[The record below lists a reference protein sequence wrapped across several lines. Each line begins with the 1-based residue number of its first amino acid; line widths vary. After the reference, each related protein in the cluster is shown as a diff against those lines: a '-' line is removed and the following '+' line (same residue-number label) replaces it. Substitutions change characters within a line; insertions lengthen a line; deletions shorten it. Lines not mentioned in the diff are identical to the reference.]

1 MMVPVIIE
9 AGPNEGPRS
18 DMVLNRQRRVPVAVG
33 PLARFLERVRLELRF
48 PAHGVAVQLVS
59 DAAMARLNWTFR
71 RKRGPTDVLSF
82 PAQGQGAAARA
93 RRAHRRLQAA
103 GVQYVG
109 DIAISP
115 ETARRNARRDSRPL
129 PEELR
134 MLVLHGMI
142 HLAGYD
148 HHTDQGQME
157 KLETALRCRLGLLP
171 R

>member
-1 MMVPVIIE
+1 
-9 AGPNEGPRS
+9 
-18 DMVLNRQRRVPVAVG
+18 MVLNRQRRVPVAVG
-33 PLARFLERVRLELRF
+33 PLARFLERVRLELGF

>member
-1 MMVPVIIE
+1 MVPVIIE

-33 PLARFLERVRLELRF
+33 PLARFLERVRLELGF

>member
-1 MMVPVIIE
+1 
-9 AGPNEGPRS
+9 
-18 DMVLNRQRRVPVAVG
+18 MVLNRQRRVPVAVG
-33 PLARFLERVRLELRF
+33 PLARFLERVRLELGF

-59 DAAMARLNWTFR
+59 DVAMARLNWTFR

-82 PAQGQGAAARA
+82 PAQAQGTGARRA
-93 RRAHRRLQAA
+93 RRAHRRAHAA
-103 GVQYVG
+103 GSQYVG

>member
-1 MMVPVIIE
+1 
-9 AGPNEGPRS
+9 
-18 DMVLNRQRRVPVAVG
+18 MVLNRQRRVPVSVG

-59 DAAMARLNWTFR
+59 DAAMTRLNWTFR

-82 PAQGQGAAARA
+82 PAQANGRGARRAGRA
-93 RRAHRRLQAA
+93 RRQPRSA
-103 GVQYVG
+103 GSGYVG

-115 ETARRNARRDSRPL
+115 ETARRNARRASRPL
-129 PEELR
+129 HDELR

-148 HHTDQGQME
+148 HDTDLGQMDR
-157 KLETALRCRLGLLP
+157 LESRLRRRLGLLP
-171 R
+171 Q